1 MLALLE
7 HIIEQRLGR
16 QVPHLP
22 FDHVR
27 LELRFEEQTDKG
39 RPFRTG
45 AGLEPSPS
53 DEVILIRLDQKIPHG
68 FGGDR
73 FPRPSVQNRRQIA
86 QLLGGLARLKNPRKP
101 AFS

>member
-1 MLALLE
+1 
-7 HIIEQRLGR
+7 
-16 QVPHLP
+16 
-22 FDHVR
+22 
-27 LELRFEEQTDKG
+27 
-39 RPFRTG
+39 
-45 AGLEPSPS
+45 
-53 DEVILIRLDQKIPHG
+53 LIRLDQKIPHG